1 MVHQLPLR
9 GGARHG
15 VPNALWEDARPA
27 FAQERTWRRAR
38 TLALSA
44 LVEFNYRDRRGGVRL
59 PAVGGYGNRTRMD
72 RTAVA
77 EVAQDGVWRAGLLA
91 SVDRNAA
98 IPALEKG
105 DSQSA
110 GPGLRYGGRAFFS
123 PIALPGEGKQ
133 DGSAPSMP
141 VYLIKRGL

>member
-38 TLALSA
+38 TLAVKP
-44 LVEFNYRDRRGGVRL
+44 LVGVNYRDRRGGVRL
-59 PAVGGYGNRTRMD
+59 PAVGGYGNRTRTD

-91 SVDRNAA
+91 SVDRSCCD
-98 IPALEKG
+98 P
-105 DSQSA
+105 SS
-110 GPGLRYGGRAFFS
+110 
-123 PIALPGEGKQ
+123 GEG
-133 DGSAPSMP
+133 
-141 VYLIKRGL
+141 R